1 VEDIEDLRTQIN
13 LGCHTAQGYLF
24 SRPMDSVRFM
34 EMLQARPAGAA
45 PPKVDQVSVKR
56 RA

>member
-1 VEDIEDLRTQIN
+1 
-13 LGCHTAQGYLF
+13 
-24 SRPMDSVRFM
+24 MDSVRFM